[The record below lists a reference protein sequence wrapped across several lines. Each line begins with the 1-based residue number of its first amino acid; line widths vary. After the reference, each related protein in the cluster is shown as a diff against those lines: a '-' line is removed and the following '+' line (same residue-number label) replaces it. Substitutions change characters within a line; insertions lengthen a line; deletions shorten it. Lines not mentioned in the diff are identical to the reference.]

1 MRQYI
6 KYISLLAVSLL
17 LSARLSAQTTSYV
30 LNSTESVTMTTG
42 ITSFGGVQSK
52 AFPLSGPGSIVSF
65 QIKKNST
72 LGNNNSFWVEYS
84 TDGSTWNDLQ
94 QVPANQ
100 ITTSNKTVT
109 LTTALP
115 AAATHI
121 RFNARTGCTMA
132 RTVSNVKVTRA
143 TLLESNTTSLD
154 FGMVVSGSTKV
165 LTVPVAYNNTVYP
178 QQITGSC
185 DNSAF
190 SVAGVSA
197 GETGSLNISVTYAPS
212 DLGSHSGTVT
222 LSMNGATYKFAVQ
235 GECIATYKFN
245 AIAFASD
252 NASGVAMVSQGTL
265 SAENGDP
272 LELTVLSS
280 DASVSREFTFIATPA
295 FMRRFSGWYSDASFS
310 SKVSDN
316 PSYEVTLTA
325 TKSST
330 TVDYALYALFVE
342 ADKTETVINFNMDDE
357 LAVGDVVASFFTTN
371 NTDSEAVV
379 SVDNTSV
386 ITYDASTTSLL
397 AMGEGTATVTVAQAE
412 SQHFF
417 SGSKS
422 FTVNVVKR
430 TPDFTWTV
438 PDECLVNSV
447 FYNAI
452 AIEDADESLMTVT
465 IADGTIATYEDGVLR
480 VGNVV
485 GSTGIQ
491 VKHAGNSKWQERIEN
506 YTLNAVSSPTHV
518 EFTLTKDNYSIF
530 IAGGSGSYDWNSD
543 NYSHTGLRVGDGG
556 GGFNWDDKFR
566 IIKFDGIPDKLYF
579 NAGSTSGSATGV
591 DWYIQESANGSTWSA
606 KIWSSTEKNNTDQV
620 VQLDPSTRYLKLCF
634 SGNFGG
640 VFSDV
645 TVTERRHFYAS
656 SETLEFD
663 PVKVGSTVVDKSF
676 TLEHCNAA
684 GRIMVSID
692 DQTNFSV
699 SPVVINNAGGD
710 RIGSETVTVTYNN
723 VSAGNHT
730 AKVTLTD
737 GVNTVVVNVSAG
749 SYSSDLVLDPA
760 NPLCPADEF
769 STVTLMRTLPA
780 GYSTISLPFDTTIE
794 ELSGNASDK
803 VYVLSNVG
811 WTMSGGYTFYFSESE
826 GGVISAGQP
835 YVIYLESEVVNPVWA
850 DKTTVQTTSQ
860 TKVKGGWKF
869 ISNFT
874 PALSMSDLY
883 GVVNS
888 RAKVMRG
895 GANSTLN
902 AFTSYFQ
909 LDPQAVTGGEET
921 KASYPGAALSLPGG
935 WE

>member
-6 KYISLLAVSLL
+6 KYISLLALSLM

-30 LNSTESVTMTTG
+30 LNSTESVTMSTG
-42 ITSFGGVQSK
+42 VTSFGGVQSK

-65 QIKKNST
+65 EIRKSSV
-72 LGNNNSFWVEYS
+72 GGINNNFWVEYS
-84 TDGSTWNDLQ
+84 TDGSSWNELQ
-94 QVPANQ
+94 QVPSSQ
-100 ITTSNKTVT
+100 ITTSYRTVT

-115 AAATHI
+115 ANATHI
-121 RFNARTGCTMA
+121 RFDAKTGSTLS
-132 RTVSNVKVTRA
+132 RTVRNIKVTRA
-143 TLLESNTTSLD
+143 TLLESNTASLD
-154 FGMVVSGSTKV
+154 FDRIGLGSSKV
-165 LTVPVAYNNTVYP
+165 LTIPVTYNNTVYP
-178 QQITGSC
+178 QQITGTC
-185 DNSAF
+185 DNAAF

-222 LSMNGATYKFAVQ
+222 LSMNGASCEFTVQ
-235 GECIATYKFN
+235 GECVATYKFN
-245 AIAFASD
+245 ATAFASD
-252 NASGVAMVSQGTL
+252 SSSGVAKVSQGSL
-265 SAENGDP
+265 SSENGDP

-280 DASVSREFTFIATPA
+280 DASVSREFTFSATPA
-295 FMRRFSGWYSDASFS
+295 FMRRFNGWYADAAFS
-310 SKVSDN
+310 SKVSDS
-316 PSYEVTLTA
+316 PSYAVTLTA

-330 TVDYALYALFVE
+330 IVDYALYALFVD
-342 ADKTETVINFNMDDE
+342 ADKTETVINFSMDDE

-371 NTDSEAVV
+371 NTESEAVV
-379 SVDNTSV
+379 TVDNTSV
-386 ITYDASTTSLL
+386 ITYDASTSSLV

-430 TPDFTWTV
+430 IPDFTWTV

-465 IADGTIATYEDGVLR
+465 IADGTIATYEDGILR

-518 EFTLTKDNYSIF
+518 EFTLTKDNYNVF

-620 VQLDPSTRYLKLCF
+620 VQLNPSTRYLKLCF

-640 VFSDV
+640 VFSNV

-656 SETLEFD
+656 AETVEFD
-663 PVKVGSTVVDKSF
+663 PVRVGSTTLSKSF
-676 TLEHCNAA
+676 TMEHCNAA
-684 GRIMVSID
+684 GRIMASID

-699 SPVVINNAGGD
+699 SPAVINNAGGD

-723 VSAGNHT
+723 VSVGMHT

-737 GVNTVVVNVSAG
+737 GVNTVVVNVSAS
-749 SYSSDLVLDPA
+749 SYSADLVLDPA

-780 GYSTISLPFDTTIE
+780 GYSTISLPFDTTIG

-811 WTMSGGYTFYFSESE
+811 WTMSNGYTFYFNESE
-826 GGVISAGQP
+826 GGKIMAGQP

-874 PALSMSDLY
+874 PALPMSDLY

-888 RAKVMRG
+888 RAKVMKG
-895 GANSTLN
+895 GAHSTLN
-902 AFTSYFQ
+902 AFTAYFQ
-909 LDPQAVTGGEET
+909 LDPQSVTAGGGT
-921 KASYPGAALSLPGG
+921 KASCPDAALSLPGG